1 MKRKKILPFP
11 IFKKKILYFSDT
23 EPSKLCQE
31 IIKIKSEHQAISKEL
46 GDIKATQDAFI
57 KDILNDLQ
65 KLTEAEA
72 QLLKKVGG
80 EETLE

>member
-1 MKRKKILPFP
+1 M
-11 IFKKKILYFSDT
+11 YFSDT